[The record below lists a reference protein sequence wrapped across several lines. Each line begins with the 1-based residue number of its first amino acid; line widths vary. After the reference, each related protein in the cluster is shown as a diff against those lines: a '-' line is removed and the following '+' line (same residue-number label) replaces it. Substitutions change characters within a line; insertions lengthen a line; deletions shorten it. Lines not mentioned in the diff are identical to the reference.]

1 MNISKEPFR
10 YKLGGYYAGR
20 NGYEKAEKER
30 DSHLGEG
37 TPNNIYSG
45 IGMNKLLELTERRGC
60 KFVVWNG
67 RTRIIIRERLDKF
80 IDKAY
85 SI

>member
-1 MNISKEPFR
+1 MQEEMIMRKSKKKEIPIW
-10 YKLGGYYAGR
+10 
-20 NGYEKAEKER
+20 EKE
-30 DSHLGEG
+30 LLTMNEA
-37 TPNNIYSG
+37 NIYSG

-60 KFVVWNG
+60 KFVLWKG
-67 RTRIIIRERLDKF
+67 RTRIIIRDKLDEF

>member
-1 MNISKEPFR
+1 MQEEMVMRKPKKKETPIW
-10 YKLGGYYAGR
+10 
-20 NGYEKAEKER
+20 EKE
-30 DSHLGEG
+30 LLTMNEA
-37 TPNNIYSG
+37 NIYSG

-67 RTRIIIRERLDKF
+67 RTRIIIRERLDEF